1 VPELPDVEHFR
12 RYLALHAVGARIE
25 RVVTTDE
32 GILRNVSPI
41 ALDRSLRGHRFEEP
55 ERHGKW
61 LLAWTSGPAVL
72 IHFGMTG
79 GLAWSAGPAGRHRH
93 DRVIFETDRGELRYR
108 NMRKLGGLWLAHD
121 SEEAHRL
128 LAPLG
133 PDAIDASPR
142 DLRASLDRHRGQVKA
157 ALMNQTILAGV
168 GNLAADEALWQ
179 ARIHPSRRL
188 DELDEGERRRLE
200 RAVRRVLRTWIDR
213 FDDLPRGWLL
223 PVRDRRDAVC
233 PRCGSPLRRTV
244 AGGRTTYFCPV
255 CQPYTPGDG

>member
-12 RYLALHAVGARIE
+12 RYLARYAVGARIE

-32 GILRNVSPI
+32 GILRNVSPTGL
-41 ALDRSLRGHRFEEP
+41 ARSLRGHRLEEP
-55 ERHGKW
+55 DRHGKW
-61 LLAWTSGPAVL
+61 LVAWTTGPAIL

-79 GLAWSAGPAGRHRH
+79 GLGWSPGPEGRHRY
-93 DRVIFETDRGELRYR
+93 DRVIVETDRGELRYR
-108 NMRKLGGLWLAHD
+108 NMRKLGGVWLAHD
-121 SEEAHRL
+121 REEVHRL

-133 PDAIDASPR
+133 PDALDTGPAN
-142 DLRASLDRHRGQVKA
+142 LRAALDRHRGQVKA
-157 ALMNQTILAGV
+157 ALMNQTIAAGV

-188 DELDEGERRRLE
+188 DELDEAERRRL
-200 RAVRRVLRTWIDR
+200 VRSVRLVLRTWIDR

-223 PVRDRRDAVC
+223 PVRGRRDAAC

-255 CQPYTPGDG
+255 CQPYTRGDG